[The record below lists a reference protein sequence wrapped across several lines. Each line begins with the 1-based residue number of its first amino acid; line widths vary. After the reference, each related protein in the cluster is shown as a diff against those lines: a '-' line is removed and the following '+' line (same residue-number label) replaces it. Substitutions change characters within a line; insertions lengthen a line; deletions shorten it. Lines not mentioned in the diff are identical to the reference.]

1 MRDKPAAKEW
11 QIAMVLRILLALGR
25 LPLSVGQ
32 ALGHLLGRWIYSV
45 DRRHRSIVK
54 KNLRRVY
61 GDGLDERRMDCLAR
75 EVFHHL
81 GQIPFELCWS
91 LHLKSD
97 DVTNY
102 FEISGVQN
110 YVKAIEKG
118 YGTLILTAHFGNW
131 ELMPIIGHLL
141 KMPLNIVFRRMDSP
155 LLDQVIERIRG
166 RYGAKLICNRKNA
179 SQIMRALKRNEAVA
193 MLMDQN
199 VDWYEGVFVDFL
211 GQKACTSKGMAAL
224 ARLTKSPVVPVFLVR
239 DVRKFRVFIMPAFDF
254 QETSDKIGDIKNAT
268 QAYND
273 VIGSFVKQHPEQW
286 FWVHQRWKTKPYHPW
301 PRNQIT
307 G

>member
-1 MRDKPAAKEW
+1 
-11 QIAMVLRILLALGR
+11 
-25 LPLSVGQ
+25 
-32 ALGHLLGRWIYSV
+32 
-45 DRRHRSIVK
+45 
-54 KNLRRVY
+54 
-61 GDGLDERRMDCLAR
+61 
-75 EVFHHL
+75 
-81 GQIPFELCWS
+81 
-91 LHLKSD
+91 
-97 DVTNY
+97 
-102 FEISGVQN
+102 
-110 YVKAIEKG
+110 
-118 YGTLILTAHFGNW
+118 
-131 ELMPIIGHLL
+131 
-141 KMPLNIVFRRMDSP
+141 MDSP